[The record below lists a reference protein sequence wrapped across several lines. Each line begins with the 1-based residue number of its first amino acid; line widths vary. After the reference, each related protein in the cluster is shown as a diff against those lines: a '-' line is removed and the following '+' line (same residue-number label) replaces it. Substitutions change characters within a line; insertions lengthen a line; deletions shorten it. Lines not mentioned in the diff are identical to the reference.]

1 MCLGRESSTAL
12 ASLLEKRSRRDVR
25 VWVPYSLLGELR
37 KDEITSGDESPE
49 RALPPFFR
57 DPVTQ
62 RVGQNWHRFV
72 KGQALGAAYGPRPA
86 NSIAGIMSD
95 PLQILVVE
103 DEKAVAH
110 MIAMVLGGPAS
121 KVATAA
127 NGWQALIKIGVTV
140 RPFDVVITDHRMPR
154 MTGLQ
159 LVRRLRAKNFGGK
172 ILVLSAHLS
181 EEDIRA
187 YEELSVDMMMTKP
200 FDFDELQQAMA
211 VLNKKGSVLA
221 EA

>member
-1 MCLGRESSTAL
+1 MR
-12 ASLLEKRSRRDVR
+12 
-25 VWVPYSLLGELR
+25 
-37 KDEITSGDESPE
+37 
-49 RALPPFFR
+49 
-57 DPVTQ
+57 
-62 RVGQNWHRFV
+62 H
-72 KGQALGAAYGPRPA
+72 
-86 NSIAGIMSD
+86 

-121 KVATAA
+121 KVARAKS
-127 NGWQALIKIGVTV
+127 GWEALIKIGAAA
-140 RPFDVVITDHRMPR
+140 RPFDVIITDHRMPR

-159 LVRRLRAKNFGGK
+159 LVRRLRTQNFGGK

-181 EEDIRA
+181 DENIRA
-187 YEELSVDMMMTKP
+187 YDELSVDMMMTKP

-211 VLNKKGSVLA
+211 VLNKKASVLA